1 MKTRRWIAACVLASF
16 IPLSTSGCFGTF
28 ELTRKVYRF
37 NQDVSPNKW
46 VRELVF
52 LVLAIVPVYGLA
64 MFIDAIAVNLIE
76 FWTGRNPAL
85 AEDGASQTIRTA
97 QGTVT
102 LTRMSANALD
112 VQLRANDG
120 SEQRFL
126 MTREGEGFAARGAD
140 GSLLGRVGNVGGI
153 PVLLGQGG

>member
-1 MKTRRWIAACVLASF
+1 MKTRRWIAACVLAGF

-85 AEDGASQTIRTA
+85 AEDGASRTIHTA

-102 LTRMSANALD
+102 LTRISANALD
-112 VQLRANDG
+112 VQLRTEDG

-126 MTREGEGFAARGAD
+126 MTREGEGFAARAPD
-140 GSLLGRVGNVGGI
+140 GSLLGRVGAAGGH
-153 PVLLGQGG
+153 PVLVGQGG